1 MPETPALVKPRLR
14 GVSHLSMFPVA
25 VIAAIPLLFV
35 GQSNVAV
42 ISAIVFG
49 TGVAAMFGVSGLY
62 HVVTWTPR
70 ARSWLARLDH
80 ATVYGLI
87 AATYTPFG
95 LLVLDGAW
103 RVTVLTVIW
112 SGALLAI
119 LMKLF
124 WVRAPKWLSAAIG
137 LGLGWAG
144 IAAFPEIYGEIGL
157 AGILFLAA
165 GGLFYTVGG
174 VIYALRRPNPV
185 PGVFGYHELFHA
197 FVIVA
202 VALQYVAVAV
212 YVLPGR

>member
-35 GQSNVAV
+35 GRSNTAAV
-42 ISAIVFG
+42 SAIVFG

-103 RVTVLTVIW
+103 RVTVLAIIW
-112 SGALLAI
+112 SGALAAI

-124 WVRAPKWLSAAIG
+124 WVQAPKWLSATIG

-144 IAAFPEIYGEIGL
+144 VAAMPKIYGQIGL
-157 AGILFLAA
+157 AGLLFLAV

-174 VIYALRRPNPV
+174 VIYALRRPNLV

>member
-25 VIAAIPLLFV
+25 VVAAIPLLFI
-35 GQSNVAV
+35 GRSGAAV
-42 ISAIVFG
+42 VSAIVFG

-62 HVVTWTPR
+62 HVVTWSPR

-87 AATYTPFG
+87 AAPYTPFG
-95 LLVLDGAW
+95 LLVLDGTW
-103 RVTVLTVIW
+103 RVAVLAIVWT
-112 SGALLAI
+112 GALFAI

-124 WVRAPKWLSAAIG
+124 WVRAPKWLSAIIG

-144 IAAFPEIYGEIGL
+144 VAAMPQIEHKIGL
-157 AGILFLAA
+157 TGLLFLAA
-165 GGLFYTVGG
+165 GGLLYTVGG
-174 VIYALRRPNPV
+174 IVYALRRPNLV